1 MEYLVVAYDIVTN
14 RRRARLARALD
25 ACLRRVQKSMF
36 EGVLPRPELVRLRA
50 AVQKA
55 IDPSCDAV
63 RLLRLCPRCRERLE
77 HFGTSLPVPT
87 TAEVVVVDG

>member
-1 MEYLVVAYDIVTN
+1 VEYLVVAYDVVKN

-25 ACLRRVQKSMF
+25 ACLRRVQKSVF
-36 EGVLPRPELVRLRA
+36 EGALPHAELVRLRA
-50 AVQKA
+50 AVQKE

-63 RLLRLCPRCRERLE
+63 RLLRLCPRCREQVE

-87 TAEVVVVDG
+87 TAQVVVVDG